1 MDKKIETFQKKL
13 QQQEELIIKLRKEE
27 KKLNTSIL
35 EYKSALA
42 EKEVGDDNKN
52 IGNERIVQQLE
63 K

>member
-1 MDKKIETFQKKL
+1 
-13 QQQEELIIKLRKEE
+13 LRKEE